1 MTPREMEMLEAQIR
15 DVINRHIAR
24 GRLTVRVSL
33 HAGADKLSARLHLNL
48 PLAKAY
54 ARELA
59 RLSKQLKLSGPVTLD
74 HLVRAGARYTERHGN
89 DYGAAVTYFS
99 VLSLV
104 PITMVA
110 FAAAGFALRARPG
123 AVDRLKDEI
132 TGAWPGALGDTLNS
146 VINQAISSATTVGFF
161 GLLVALY
168 SGIGWM
174 TNLRTALSEQWGQ
187 VPTPPPI
194 VKRVLFDL
202 LTLLGLGLALAVTF
216 AVTGLLSGFAGTVLT
231 FLGLAEQTWA
241 KALLTLLGVLIGL
254 AANWLIFAW
263 VLARLPRE
271 QVALR
276 SVAKAAVLGAV
287 GFEVLKQGMAIYL
300 QTITRTPSG
309 AVFGSTLGLLV
320 FIYYASRFVLFV
332 TAWAA
337 TSRENQSREPVAVPG
352 PAVIHSE
359 VVVAQRPSG
368 AAVAGLLGA
377 GAVTGLLGARL
388 IRRR

>member
-1 MTPREMEMLEAQIR
+1 
-15 DVINRHIAR
+15 
-24 GRLTVRVSL
+24 
-33 HAGADKLSARLHLNL
+33 
-48 PLAKAY
+48 
-54 ARELA
+54 
-59 RLSKQLKLSGPVTLD
+59 
-74 HLVRAGARYTERHGN
+74 
-89 DYGAAVTYFS
+89 
-99 VLSLV
+99 
-104 PITMVA
+104 MVA

-202 LTLLGLGLALAVTF
+202 AALLGLGLALAVTF
-216 AVTGLLSGFAGTVLT
+216 AVTGLLSGFAGTVLA
-231 FLGLAEQTWA
+231 FLGLAQRPGAEV
-241 KALLTLLGVLIGL
+241 LLTLLGVLIGL
-254 AANWLIFAW
+254 AANWLIFVW

-271 QVALR
+271 RVARR
-276 SVAKAAVLGAV
+276 SAAKAAVLGAV

-332 TAWAA
+332 TAWSA
-337 TSRENQSREPVAVPG
+337 TSRENQSREPVAAPG

-359 VVVAQRPSG
+359 VVVAPRPSG

-377 GAVTGLLGARL
+377 GALTGLLGARL